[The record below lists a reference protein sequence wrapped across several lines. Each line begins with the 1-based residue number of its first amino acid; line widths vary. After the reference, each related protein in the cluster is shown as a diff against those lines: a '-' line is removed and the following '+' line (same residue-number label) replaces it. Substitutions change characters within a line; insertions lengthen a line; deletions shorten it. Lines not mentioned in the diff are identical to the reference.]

1 MPNPSGAK
9 NGEAADV
16 EIETV
21 GEWPGWNLWSD
32 GGKVG
37 VVLKY
42 GECILFQEKSV
53 NSLFRSGWPWPSSI
67 MAELEEERRTQSRM
81 ARSSKSGC
89 QHSPYCMSRI
99 RC

>member
-1 MPNPSGAK
+1 MPNPSGAR

-21 GEWPGWNLWSD
+21 GEWPGWNLWSV

-42 GECILFQEKSV
+42 GECILFQEK
-53 NSLFRSGWPWPSSI
+53 
-67 MAELEEERRTQSRM
+67 
-81 ARSSKSGC
+81 KC
-89 QHSPYCMSRI
+89 
-99 RC
+99 